1 MVCSSV
7 AITVRHAALCREFFH
22 RYPFGFYLA
31 CAQKKKGHRV
41 LHDHAVSLYSCLGW
55 G

>member
-22 RYPFGFYLA
+22 RYPFGFYWV
-31 CAQKKKGHRV
+31 CAQKKKGHHGLQER
-41 LHDHAVSLYSCLGW
+41 AVSPYGCLGW